1 MTRFL
6 TSSVNTFFTLPWLL
20 LLLVPAAFYLVF
32 ADTFEELWF
41 YWNEGQNWQF
51 LIPVAFVY
59 MLWDRRD
66 LFLDLEIKPN
76 ILWGSLLL
84 VFSLAIL
91 IAGQIS
97 YTHTLRELAV
107 VFSVFSLVLL
117 LFGSQYIRKL
127 FWPLAYLILMT
138 SLPTDLLARSSD
150 TLQLISA
157 TVGANM
163 LESFGYAVYREG
175 NVLHL
180 PHITLEVAEECSGL
194 NQLMSAIALGVPIA
208 FTMVDKWWKRL
219 AILLLSCLFG
229 ILANWLRVVLI
240 AIWHYDSAKTNIH
253 GPQEIY
259 QLPFIFLVGVFLTFL
274 IALAIADKEKPERQS
289 DVQLANGTDSSKAH
303 NGKIKT
309 APLIAI
315 SVLAMAAV
323 FLNIWKV
330 EPVYLEHELAQFPMS
345 IAGFE
350 GKPITEL
357 AKPFHTGLAQ
367 EELIA
372 SYSNPAGGIVNVFIG
387 YFQSQDAD
395 HELVDYRYNWLHD
408 GAQAIDIPARSSSVR
423 MKMNRVETK
432 TGPGTAFF
440 VYEVNGRSLIDLK
453 KVKFA
458 SLLDALFHQRSNG
471 AIVIVIFD
479 KVTDKLSAEEQE
491 FLTSLLIQTQA
502 RL

>member
-1 MTRFL
+1 MNRSL
-6 TSSVNTFFTLPWLL
+6 TSLVNTFFTLPGLL
-20 LLLVPAAFYLVF
+20 LLLVPVAFYLAY
-32 ADTFEELWF
+32 ADTFKELWF

-51 LIPVAFVY
+51 LIPLAFLY

-66 LFLDLEIKPN
+66 LFLELEIRPN
-76 ILWGSLLL
+76 IPWGSLLL
-84 VFSLAIL
+84 LISLAIL

-117 LFGSQYIRKL
+117 LFGRRYIVTL

-157 TVGANM
+157 TVGGNL

-180 PHITLEVAEECSGL
+180 PHITLVVAEECSGL

-208 FTMVDKWWKRL
+208 FTMVDKWWKRIT
-219 AILLLSCLFG
+219 ILLLSCLFG
-229 ILANWLRVVLI
+229 ILANWLRVILI
-240 AIWHYDSAKTNIH
+240 AIWHYDSAKATIH

-274 IALAIADKEKPERQS
+274 IALAIADKEKPAQES
-289 DVQLANGTDSSKAH
+289 DAPSAHAIDGFKVQLVNNKM
-303 NGKIKT
+303 

-315 SVLAMAAV
+315 SVLFMAAV
-323 FLNIWKV
+323 YLNTWKIS
-330 EPVYLEHELAQFPMS
+330 PVYLQQELSQFPMS
-345 IAGFE
+345 IAGFK

-357 AKPFHTGLAQ
+357 GKPFHTGLAQ
-367 EELIA
+367 DELIA
-372 SYSNPAGGIVNVFIG
+372 SYSNPAGGAVNVFIG
-387 YFQSQDAD
+387 YFQSQDAE
-395 HELVDYRYNWLHD
+395 HELVDYRYNWLHE
-408 GAQAIDIPARSSSVR
+408 GARIVQVPAASSVR
-423 MKMNRVETK
+423 MKMNRVETN

-440 VYEVNGRSLIDLK
+440 VYEINGRSLIDLK
-453 KVKFA
+453 KVKLA
-458 SLLDALFHQRSNG
+458 SLLDALFHRRSNG
-471 AIVIVIFD
+471 AIIIVLFD
-479 KVTDKLSAEEQE
+479 KVTDKLSIEEQE
-491 FLTSLLIQTQA
+491 FLGNLLMETQA